1 MSRTNNLRAT
11 NCGATP
17 PPRTQRANRPTPL
30 KRHRISTFAAIAFA
44 AALANSDGRTEVT
57 AGRSTA
63 PPPASVL
70 VAANPAPDSA
80 KTATPA
86 TGATDAA
93 CPALLHHTL
102 NSLQTGQPQS
112 LCQYGGKVV
121 LIVNT
126 ASYCGYTHQYEGL
139 EALYRKYRD
148 RGLVVLGFP
157 SNDYGA
163 QEPGSNKEIAE
174 FCRTTYGVEFP
185 MFEKASGARLAT
197 HPLFAE
203 LAAKTGQ
210 APQWNFHKY
219 LVDRSGKRVESYAS
233 AVEPGQ
239 RAFVSAL
246 ERMLAEKPAP

>member
-1 MSRTNNLRAT
+1 MIVAAFGLALPRCTRRINRSAMSR
-11 NCGATP
+11 GHHWP
-17 PPRTQRANRPTPL
+17 
-30 KRHRISTFAAIAFA
+30 TFAAMAFA
-44 AALANSDGRTEVT
+44 TTLATTDGRADFTP
-57 AGRSTA
+57 GYWIA
-63 PPPASVL
+63 PIPVPVI
-70 VAANPAPDSA
+70 VAAGPAPDSA
-80 KTATPA
+80 KASTRTVTPPP
-86 TGATDAA
+86 GASDAA
-93 CPALLHHTL
+93 CPALLRHAL

-112 LCQYGGKVV
+112 LCRYSGKVV

-126 ASYCGYTHQYEGL
+126 ASYCGYTSQYEGL
-139 EALYRKYRD
+139 EALYRKYKD

-185 MFEKASGARLAT
+185 MFEKASGTRLAA
-197 HPLFAE
+197 HPLYVE

-219 LVDRSGKRVESYAS
+219 LVDRSGQRVESYGS
-233 AVEPGQ
+233 AIEPGQ

-246 ERMLAEKPAP
+246 ERMLADKPSP